1 MTPRLV
7 DHQALG
13 GVLAAP
19 LSACAPQLQSAV
31 QIGDREPATWV
42 FVSVA
47 DKSYQGVYRC
57 KETQDGPVCT
67 KAKVVEP

>member
-1 MTPRLV
+1 MKFLSSLTL
-7 DHQALG
+7 A
-13 GVLAAP
+13 GVLTATLAG
-19 LSACAPQLQSAV
+19 CAPQLQNAI

-57 KETQDGPVCT
+57 KETQEGPVCT

>member
-1 MTPRLV
+1 MKIPSILGAAFIVAMTMT
-7 DHQALG
+7 G
-13 GVLAAP
+13 
-19 LSACAPQLQSAV
+19 CAPQLQNAV

-57 KETQDGPVCT
+57 KETQEGPVCT